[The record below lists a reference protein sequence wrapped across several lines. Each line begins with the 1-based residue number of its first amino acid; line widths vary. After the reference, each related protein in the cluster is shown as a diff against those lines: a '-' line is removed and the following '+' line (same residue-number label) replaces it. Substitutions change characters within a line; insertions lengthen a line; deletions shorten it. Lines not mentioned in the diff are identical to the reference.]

1 MSPLAQLNE
10 MLALRFAQQTGRMN
24 PMLMLAIQNGM
35 ARGGPAGGPLSAL
48 KQSTPGSLVQGQGG
62 GQDDNVP
69 AVLSPGEYVW
79 DADTV
84 SAVGDGNNEEGARR
98 LDEVRERIRAKKRS
112 APASKIPPKT
122 GRLENYMQG
131 IR

>member
-1 MSPLAQLNE
+1 MSPLSELLAI
-10 MLALRFAQQTGRMN
+10 LALQDARAGQ
-24 PMLMLAIQNGM
+24 PVSPALASGQY
-35 ARGGPAGGPLSAL
+35 ARGGRAGALGLLKRQPAAVP
-48 KQSTPGSLVQGQGG
+48 TRLVQGQGG

-69 AVLSPGEYVW
+69 AALSPGEYVW

-84 SAVGDGNNEEGARR
+84 SAIGDGSNEEGARR
-98 LDEVRERIRAKKRS
+98 LDQLRERIRAKKRA

-131 IR
+131 MK

>member
-1 MSPLAQLNE
+1 

-24 PMLMLAIQNGM
+24 PMLMLAMQQGM
-35 ARGGPAGGPLSAL
+35 ARGGPTGALGAL
-48 KQSTPGSLVQGQGG
+48 KPQAPADPSANLVQGQGG

-84 SAVGDGNNEEGARR
+84 SAIGDGNNDEGARR
-98 LDEVRERIRAKKRS
+98 LDQVRERIRAKKRA

-131 IR
+131 IK